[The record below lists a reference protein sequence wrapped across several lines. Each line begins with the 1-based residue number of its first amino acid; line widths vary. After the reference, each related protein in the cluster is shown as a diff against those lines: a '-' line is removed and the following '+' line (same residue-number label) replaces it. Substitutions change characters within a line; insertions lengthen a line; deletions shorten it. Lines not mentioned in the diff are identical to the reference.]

1 MDIGDP
7 SEIPTTRKKLP
18 SMQEL
23 GAFEPEASRS
33 IAAAAAVAAPAEV
46 SARSTA
52 AAAAAAR
59 LMPKAAAEPPN
70 PNPVRPSPEQL
81 RAALERADPATRRK
95 LLRLFAGGRAVD
107 QSDGQP
113 SVTGQARRLTMNLHR
128 AQPQTASKRPDAERA
143 NSSPSQRPLK
153 AASISSGETLLKID
167 ANTDLLDAAAPPL
180 SAEQRKAELQ
190 SQLAATQSQ
199 QPQSGEAAAAHKVLF
214 PAYNPLEHGDDVRR
228 PTRRSEA
235 PVEGHFPAP
244 RQPPQARYRHA
255 DGRPMDEEETRVE
268 AVLQE
273 QRCEQTLAVLARD
286 GVNGLLLSPRDL
298 DAAVEN
304 GTLDEPTA
312 TLLWKT
318 WSALRPVIHVI
329 DEPAQC
335 EQEASD
341 ATPDSVGAEPKPIE
355 LALPDQAITPDAVQ
369 DGELSAIANDT
380 LPLSAE
386 PVPAVTEQPIH
397 ITQAASIAESARPTA
412 PMAFDEP
419 VGKQPQPTSPARPDG
434 AATPEDGRPA
444 SRRESRSRIWLRNAL
459 RGLAVLCMLYTGTQL
474 SAWAWLHW
482 GQWLVG

>member
-1 MDIGDP
+1 
-7 SEIPTTRKKLP
+7 
-18 SMQEL
+18 
-23 GAFEPEASRS
+23 
-33 IAAAAAVAAPAEV
+33 
-46 SARSTA
+46 
-52 AAAAAAR
+52 
-59 LMPKAAAEPPN
+59 MPKQAAETPI
-70 PNPVRPSPEQL
+70 PNPVRPTPEQL
-81 RAALERADPATRRK
+81 RAALERADPATRKK

-113 SVTGQARRLTMNLHR
+113 SVATGQARRLTMNLHR
-128 AQPQTASKRPDAERA
+128 AQPQTASKRTDAERA
-143 NSSPSQRPLK
+143 NASPSQRPPN
-153 AASISSGETLLKID
+153 AASISAGETLLKID
-167 ANTDLLDAAAPPL
+167 ANTDLLDAAAAPL
-180 SAEQRKAELQ
+180 SAEQRKAALQ

-199 QPQSGEAAAAHKVLF
+199 QSQSSETAPAAHKVLF

-244 RQPPQARYRHA
+244 RQPTQARYQHA

-329 DEPAQC
+329 DDEPA
-335 EQEASD
+335 ASTHD
-341 ATPDSVGAEPKPIE
+341 SSGSSPDSTEEEPKRIE
-355 LALPDQAITPDAVQ
+355 LAPPDPAIKPDATQ
-369 DGELSAIANDT
+369 DREPSAIADDT
-380 LPLSAE
+380 LPRSAE
-386 PVPAVTEQPIH
+386 PVPAPTEKPIQ
-397 ITQAASIAESARPTA
+397 TNEAGSIAEPARPPA
-412 PMAFDEP
+412 SMALDEP
-419 VGKQPQPTSPARPDG
+419 VEEQPQPKSMGRADG
-434 AATPEDGRPA
+434 AATHRDDRPESLRK
-444 SRRESRSRIWLRNAL
+444 SHSRIWLRNAL
-459 RGLAVLCMLYTGTQL
+459 RGLAALCVLYTGTQL
-474 SAWAWLHW
+474 SAWAWLRW